1 MTAQPQEAQAS
12 LTQEPVVQSTPQP
25 GGSHSSE
32 PAQQDSEPAQQD
44 KASGSRGATTSYS
57 TKSENSEKRHFG
69 VSEMFIGGD
78 GQSDDSRDAAFEE
91 NDENAKKTKNAAKQ
105 RQKGKGKSLPH
116 GRDPYK
122 S

>member
-1 MTAQPQEAQAS
+1 MAQESVAQAA
-12 LTQEPVVQSTPQP
+12 PQP
-25 GGSHSSE
+25 GSPSSPE
-32 PAQQDSEPAQQD
+32 PTQQDSEPAQQD

>member
-1 MTAQPQEAQAS
+1 
-12 LTQEPVVQSTPQP
+12 
-25 GGSHSSE
+25 
-32 PAQQDSEPAQQD
+32 
-44 KASGSRGATTSYS
+44 
-57 TKSENSEKRHFG
+57 
-69 VSEMFIGGD
+69 MFIGGD

-91 NDENAKKTKNAAKQ
+91 NDENAKNAAKQ